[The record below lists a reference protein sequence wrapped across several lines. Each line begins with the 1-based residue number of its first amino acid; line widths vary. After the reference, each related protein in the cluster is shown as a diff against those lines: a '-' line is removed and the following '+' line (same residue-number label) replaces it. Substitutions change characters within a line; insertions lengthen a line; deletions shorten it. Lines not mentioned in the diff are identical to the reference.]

1 MLYKE
6 NTCIVLL
13 VNYLNLFSNMDPAGG
28 GLISC
33 RRWYLLEV
41 VLSLDGTNDV
51 GCVIAGW
58 S

>member
-6 NTCIVLL
+6 HAHSILL

-51 GCVIAGW
+51 GCVIAG
-58 S
+58 